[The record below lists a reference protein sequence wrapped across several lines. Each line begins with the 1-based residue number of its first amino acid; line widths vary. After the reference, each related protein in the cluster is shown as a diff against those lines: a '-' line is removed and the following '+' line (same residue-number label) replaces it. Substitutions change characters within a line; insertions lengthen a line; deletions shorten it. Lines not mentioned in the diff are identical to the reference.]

1 MTKGRLFSVTGQG
14 SAPGI
19 HYVKSVLIALIAD
32 MGMPEKNDI
41 TAVGERKVFQPV
53 QRAAYTVK
61 VTVCSKYLMLKDR
74 KYKNVITEAIK
85 VAVACN
91 VYYLWSKLLVRQDE
105 IVQLMLAVAKVDYP
119 VGIGITENYTFKI
132 EVITMCI

>member
-1 MTKGRLFSVTGQG
+1 MTEGRLFSVTRQG
-14 SAPGI
+14 SASGI

-32 MGMPEKNDI
+32 MGMPEKNYI
-41 TAVGERKVFQPV
+41 TAVGERKVFQSV

-61 VTVCSKYLMLKDR
+61 VTVSGKDLMIKDR

-105 IVQLMLAVAKVDYP
+105 IVKLMLAVAKVDYP
-119 VGIGITENYTFKI
+119 VSIGITENYTFKI